1 MGIKCHNYYMYNWQ
15 ATRERTGVGS
25 LGSNEGKGESGHINC
40 FIFKEAATNF
50 STVEPKT
57 LDSKGANLVC
67 ISG

>member
-1 MGIKCHNYYMYNWQ
+1 M
-15 ATRERTGVGS
+15 GS